1 MQFLFSIL
9 AYYIYNIYY
18 SNLAPNV
25 SVVSSRAATELTY
38 LSYFH
43 QDSKYSGS
51 RGDVVLER
59 QCCAAHAVH
68 TDPGHRS
75 RSDCPKRACP
85 SLADDF
91 LSRSLSTFWPYQNN
105 LIKRGPKDI
114 LINFYNFWSFCIF
127 VTFHHFGNDDLLL
140 PSAHWVEP
148 GEPCGPENRFLVK
161 APLGRGHCAQRAKVF
176 FPHGH
181 VWSMGIAW
189 YSRIAPK
196 WHFEW
201 GKWMKINE
209 NDDSWSFGVLYVQR
223 NSNKF
228 SMHRQFQRKFPKPP
242 LEGSRHVQFEDH
254 FRSFDGLF
262 EQIDC
267 RSPSVASAWIS

>member
-1 MQFLFSIL
+1 
-9 AYYIYNIYY
+9 
-18 SNLAPNV
+18 V

-75 RSDCPKRACP
+75 RPDCPKRACP
-85 SLADDF
+85 SPGDDF

-105 LIKRGPKDI
+105 LIKSGPKDI
-114 LINFYNFWSFCIF
+114 LINFWSFCIF
-127 VTFHHFGNDDLLL
+127 VTFHHFVWWFAAPTCPLSGLARRALWPWEPLLSGGSFGTRSLCSEGQGFL
-140 PSAHWVEP
+140 PTW
-148 GEPCGPENRFLVK
+148 PCLKYG
-161 APLGRGHCAQRAKVF
+161 
-176 FPHGH
+176 
-181 VWSMGIAW
+181 

-209 NDDSWSFGVLYVQR
+209 TGIAV
-223 NSNKF
+223 
-228 SMHRQFQRKFPKPP
+228 
-242 LEGSRHVQFEDH
+242 
-254 FRSFDGLF
+254 
-262 EQIDC
+262 
-267 RSPSVASAWIS
+267 